1 MSSYSILA
9 AKIKSSQPSGG
20 PATPL
25 KAVAIAG
32 FSNCG
37 KTELICKL
45 LSLAG
50 KRGFRVAAVKHSH
63 KILEVDQPGK
73 DTWRFRQAG
82 ARTVA
87 LAGPGLLQVTHFP
100 AEDLPAEA
108 VLAALPHDA
117 DFVLVE
123 GYKHGPWPKIVF
135 VPADNSG
142 ADLSSFP
149 NIIAYIS
156 EHPLTTDLPVFS
168 RDQVPEIL
176 NFILQWLKI

>member
-1 MSSYSILA
+1 MSSYSTLA
-9 AKIKSSQPSGG
+9 DKIKSFQQSGG
-20 PATPL
+20 PATL
-25 KAVAIAG
+25 FKAVALAG

-50 KRGFRVAAVKHSH
+50 ERGFRVAAVKHSH

-82 ARTVA
+82 AQTVA
-87 LAGPGLLQVTHFP
+87 LAAPGLLQVTHSP
-100 AEDLPAEA
+100 AGDLPAEA

-123 GYKHGPWPKIVF
+123 GFKHGPWPKMIF
-135 VPADNSG
+135 VPAGLSG
-142 ADLSSFP
+142 ADLPSFP

-176 NFILQWLKI
+176 DFILQWLEI